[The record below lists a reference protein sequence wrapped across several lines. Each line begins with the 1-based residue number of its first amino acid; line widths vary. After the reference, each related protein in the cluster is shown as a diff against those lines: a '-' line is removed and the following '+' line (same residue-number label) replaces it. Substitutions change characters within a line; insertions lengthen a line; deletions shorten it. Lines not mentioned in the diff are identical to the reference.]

1 MKNVIRI
8 ALGFLPLAVGYIEDA
23 CMMQRPDT
31 LPPLKLIGIVMLLV
45 WAAVSYAL
53 AGEKTRPAF
62 QALELG
68 ALGLLALILVIAQEV
83 FLGSYWPNF
92 IGTASQFYF
101 LPLISLAGILPLPRI
116 WLMDVCI
123 WLVLFFIS
131 SCASRIKMR
140 KLHEK
145 EHP

>member
-8 ALGFLPLAVGYIEDA
+8 ALGFLPLVVGSIENA
-23 CMMQRPDT
+23 YMTSHPDI
-31 LPPLKLIGIVMLLV
+31 LPPLKLIGIVILLV
-45 WAAVSYAL
+45 WAAASYAL
-53 AGEKTRPAF
+53 ADRKTRPAC
-62 QALELG
+62 QALEFC
-68 ALGLLALILVIAQEV
+68 ALGLLALILVIVQEV

-92 IGTASQFYF
+92 IGIASQFYF
-101 LPLISLAGILPLPRI
+101 LPLISLPYILPLPRI
-116 WLMDVCI
+116 WMMDIRI

-131 SCASRIKMR
+131 ICASRIKMR